1 LSSLQIRRVENGMK
15 GYWIEGMAKESSRA
29 AIGAAWWRSRPRR
42 RAVDRADMENVKL
55 WKCGNMEMDYWSC
68 RLRAVM
74 TLAES
79 MRRGANFVAN
89 DYENENERNAA

>member
-1 LSSLQIRRVENGMK
+1 
-15 GYWIEGMAKESSRA
+15 
-29 AIGAAWWRSRPRR
+29 
-42 RAVDRADMENVKL
+42 
-55 WKCGNMEMDYWSC
+55 MDYWSC

-79 MRRGANFVAN
+79 MRKGANFVAN